1 MNNYIKSE
9 YKKFE
14 YPVENT
20 VKFLNGTLNTKS
32 CIVQEFTL
40 EEIKSA
46 NILNENKPILTS
58 VNEAMLGIGY
68 NWDNIMK
75 FNYFEPQLFIVKDKP
90 FFRRDIIGR
99 INIFDFSDCYFMD
112 TDNHEYKASQ
122 SLLISLAK
130 ELKTS
135 KNSDFTVDTYNKY
148 VLKITLELLKIKRK

>member
-1 MNNYIKSE
+1 MGAAAIKAKKEKKKENFLKSHIILKINELPKVDNYFKFNIVDNYITFVYNDMNIAIEFTSNEDIKHIASLGYINYYTKDVLNNYIKSE

-68 NWDNIMK
+68 N
-75 FNYFEPQLFIVKDKP
+75 
-90 FFRRDIIGR
+90 
-99 INIFDFSDCYFMD
+99 
-112 TDNHEYKASQ
+112 
-122 SLLISLAK
+122 
-130 ELKTS
+130 
-135 KNSDFTVDTYNKY
+135 
-148 VLKITLELLKIKRK
+148 

>member
-68 NWDNIMK
+68 N
-75 FNYFEPQLFIVKDKP
+75 
-90 FFRRDIIGR
+90 
-99 INIFDFSDCYFMD
+99 
-112 TDNHEYKASQ
+112 
-122 SLLISLAK
+122 
-130 ELKTS
+130 
-135 KNSDFTVDTYNKY
+135 
-148 VLKITLELLKIKRK
+148 

>member
-1 MNNYIKSE
+1 
-9 YKKFE
+9 
-14 YPVENT
+14 
-20 VKFLNGTLNTKS
+20 
-32 CIVQEFTL
+32 
-40 EEIKSA
+40 
-46 NILNENKPILTS
+46 
-58 VNEAMLGIGY
+58 
-68 NWDNIMK
+68 MK

-99 INIFDFSDCYFMD
+99 INIFDFDDCYFMD
-112 TDNHEYKASQ
+112 TDNHEYKAAQ